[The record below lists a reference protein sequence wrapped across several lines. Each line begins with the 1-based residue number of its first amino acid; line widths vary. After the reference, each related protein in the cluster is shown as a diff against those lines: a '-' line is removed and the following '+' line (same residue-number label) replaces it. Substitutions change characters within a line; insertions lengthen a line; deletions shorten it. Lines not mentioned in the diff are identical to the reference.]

1 MNCKLIVELK
11 MNYSALNS
19 MESLSS
25 HGCVTVKAL
34 LKCAWVALNCL
45 QKLCQESGHCRNNI
59 KMRHSLSIIGAVIAF
74 QIPTATFLIML

>member
-34 LKCAWVALNCL
+34 LKCAWVNCL
-45 QKLCQESGHCRNNI
+45 QKLCQDTVEITSKCDIR
-59 KMRHSLSIIGAVIAF
+59 
-74 QIPTATFLIML
+74 